1 LNPLSIFNTGARA
14 SGAKDSAGYSAQE
27 SSGQDDH
34 AAQTS
39 FARMLD
45 PSARNDANAAPTQ
58 RYDGARR
65 DPVRDKSS
73 RPDRDDAPHD
83 RDNATRRTE
92 DKQRTARTDRSKDDA
107 RAAGETDETEAAQ
120 PDSEDTAASDSDAG
134 WPPPGLGGFG
144 MLLLGAAPTAA
155 APALPGMPA
164 GAALPGLPGS
174 QTAPP
179 AGTAAQ
185 SDAATMPG
193 AIALPGLAAANTAAA
208 SATTADAAQAM
219 AALAAAAAQG
229 QAGDAGSGDA
239 SAATDVD
246 GNAFVLPTLPQ
257 APVRAH
263 DNIAV
268 FSASPT
274 PTPDLQGDGFDDAV
288 STRVAWL
295 ADQKI
300 GHAHIKIS
308 PDDMGPIEVQLKL
321 DGDKIQA
328 NFTSAHADV
337 RQALEQS
344 IPRLREMLGQHG
356 FQLTQSDVGAQQQG
370 QRNDGA
376 AGRMGDTSGADALG
390 GEDTAVIV
398 PASVLRARGLLD
410 AYA

>member
-1 LNPLSIFNTGARA
+1 MNPLSIFNASARA
-14 SGAKDSAGYSAQE
+14 TGAKDTGGYNAQE
-27 SSGQDDH
+27 SSGQEDN

-45 PSARNDANAAPTQ
+45 PSARNDASAAPVQ
-58 RYDGARR
+58 RNDNARR

-73 RPDRDDAPHD
+73 RPDRDDAQQD
-83 RDNATRRTE
+83 RDDGARRTE
-92 DKQRTARTDRSKDDA
+92 DKQRAARTDRNKDET
-107 RAAGETDETEAAQ
+107 RAAGETDEAETAQ
-120 PDSEDTAASDSDAG
+120 QEGEDSATDDSDAG

-144 MLLLGAAPTAA
+144 MMLLGAAPTAT

-164 GAALPGLPGS
+164 GAALPAL
-174 QTAPP
+174 P
-179 AGTAAQ
+179 AGQAAAGAGAPGQ
-185 SDAATMPG
+185 GTAATMPG
-193 AIALPGLAAANTAAA
+193 AIALPGLAAANTTA
-208 SATTADAAQAM
+208 ATTTDTAQAM
-219 AALAAAAAQG
+219 AALAAAAAAQG
-229 QAGDAGSGDA
+229 QAADAGGSDTGA
-239 SAATDVD
+239 VADVD
-246 GNAFVLPTLPQ
+246 GSAFVLPTLPQ

-263 DNIAV
+263 DSTAV

-300 GHAHIKIS
+300 GHAHIKVS
-308 PDDMGPIEVQLKL
+308 PDDLGPIEVQLKL

-328 NFTSAHADV
+328 NFSSAHADV

-356 FQLTQSDVGAQQQG
+356 FQLTHSDVGAQQQG